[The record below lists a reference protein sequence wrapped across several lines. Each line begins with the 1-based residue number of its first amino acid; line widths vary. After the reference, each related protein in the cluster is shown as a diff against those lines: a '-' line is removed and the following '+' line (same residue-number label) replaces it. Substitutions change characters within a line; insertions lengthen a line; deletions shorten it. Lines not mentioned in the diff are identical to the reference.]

1 MKTLQ
6 KFGGF
11 AALYEAA
18 AYIVGMIGFLTVVN
32 VSGVAD
38 PIKKVALMADNL
50 AFLYIMYLIVY
61 VVWGIFMVV
70 LALALYER
78 LKANSPAIV
87 QTATVFGI
95 FWGCVI
101 IVSGMIQNVGM
112 QTVVNLYGKDP
123 AQAGTIWLTINSVLE
138 GLAGSNE
145 VIGGIWI
152 LLLSWAALRTGE
164 LSRILNYLGLV
175 VGVAGIISIV
185 PALAELFIY
194 IFALGQIVW
203 FIWLGITMLRS
214 NPGKKATNELLS
226 AA

>member
-1 MKTLQ
+1 MKSLQ
-6 KFGGF
+6 KMGGI

-18 AYIVGMIGFLTVVN
+18 AYIVGMIGFLTVVD
-32 VSGVAD
+32 VTSVAD
-38 PIKKVALMADNL
+38 PVQKVALMADNL
-50 AFLYIMYLIVY
+50 AFLYILHLIVY
-61 VVWGIFMVV
+61 VVWGIFMIV

-78 LKANSPAIV
+78 LKAGSPAIM
-87 QTATVFGI
+87 QIATVIGI

-101 IVSGMIQNVGM
+101 IISGMIHNVGM
-112 QTVVNLYGKDP
+112 QNVVDLYGVDP
-123 AQAGTIWLTINSVLE
+123 AQAGTVWLTIDSVLG

-152 LLLSWAALRTGE
+152 LLVSWTALRTRE
-164 LSRILNYLGLV
+164 LSRVLNYIGIV

-203 FIWLGITMLRS
+203 FIWLGIMLLRS
-214 NPGKKATNELLS
+214 NPS
-226 AA
+226 RAA

>member
-11 AALYEAA
+11 AALYLAA
-18 AYIVGMIGFLTVVN
+18 AYLVGMIGFLTVVD

-38 PIKKVALMADNL
+38 PVKKVALMADNL
-50 AFLYIMYLIVY
+50 AFLYILHLIVY
-61 VVWGIFMVV
+61 VVWGILMVV

-78 LKANSPAIV
+78 LKAGSPAIV

-101 IVSGMIQNVGM
+101 FIAGMIHNVGM
-112 QTVVNLYGKDP
+112 QTVVDLYGKDP
-123 AQAGTIWLTINSVLE
+123 AQAGTIWLTIDSVLG

-145 VIGGIWI
+145 AIGGIWI

-164 LSRILNYLGLV
+164 LSKVLNYLGVV

-185 PALAELFIY
+185 PALGELFIY

-203 FIWLGITMLRS
+203 FVWLGIVMLHS